1 MKKGDRVSVECS
13 LLGDKFFGII
23 ESTKTRVSTVVRE
36 SDGEEFSVYNKYIT
50 EAPIESTS
58 SDDDSTGVRLHPDRS
73 KYTRIRDGLNK
84 VHLDIGD
91 YVANELREMDI
102 AEIYTLVVELGIP
115 NAEDLPSKYSN
126 LNFGMQR
133 MNLGNKIR
141 YFMIDYGFETFN
153 EAFRVAEG
161 DNE

>member
-1 MKKGDRVSVECS
+1 MRVKVDCTLLGKPFFGKVTSTKKRVSM
-13 LLGDKFFGII
+13 
-23 ESTKTRVSTVVRE
+23 VVRE

-50 EAPIESTS
+50 EAPEEEV
-58 SDDDSTGVRLHPDRS
+58 SDEIPKGVRLNPDRS
-73 KYTRIRDGLNK
+73 KYIRTKDGLNK

-91 YVANELREMDI
+91 YVANELREMGI

-115 NAEDLPSKYSN
+115 NAEDLRSKYSS

-153 EAFRVAEG
+153 DAFKIAEG
-161 DNE
+161 DDE

>member
-1 MKKGDRVSVECS
+1 MRVKVDCT
-13 LLGDKFFGII
+13 LLGDPFIGNVTSQK
-23 ESTKTRVSTVVRE
+23 KRVSTVVRE

-50 EAPIESTS
+50 EIEEEAPIE
-58 SDDDSTGVRLHPDRS
+58 DDEVGVRLHPDRS
-73 KYTRIRDGLNK
+73 KYVRTKDGLNK

-102 AEIYTLVVELGIP
+102 AEIYTLVIELGIP
-115 NAEDLPSKYSN
+115 NAEDLPAKYIN

-141 YFMIDYGFETFN
+141 YFMIDCGFENFN
-153 EAFRVAEG
+153 EAFKIAEG